1 MKTYKNIE
9 SFLKDNPSDE
19 TIAQVMAVINKSAI
33 KELKQE
39 IRKKE
44 SHLRKVQS
52 LMKKLE
58 PLKLDKTEAEN
69 LIKSLTSEIEKMRK
83 ELPVVVKKNKVV
95 TVVTKKSPK

>member
-1 MKTYKNIE
+1 MKTYKTIE

-58 PLKLDKTEAEN
+58 PLNLNKNEAEN
-69 LIKSLTSEIEKMRK
+69 LIKTLTSEIEKMRK
-83 ELPVVVKKNKVV
+83 ELPVVVKKVVIKRNVV
-95 TVVTKKSPK
+95 TTK